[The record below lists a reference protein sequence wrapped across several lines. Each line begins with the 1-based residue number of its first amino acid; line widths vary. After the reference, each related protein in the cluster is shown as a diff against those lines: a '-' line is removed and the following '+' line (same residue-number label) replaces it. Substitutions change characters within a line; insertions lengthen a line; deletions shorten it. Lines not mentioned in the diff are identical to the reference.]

1 MQEKLVFAT
10 NNAHK
15 ITELRA
21 ILGKRRQIV
30 SLEEIGCREEIPE
43 TSDTIEGNAL
53 QKARWVSQRFHC
65 DCFADDTGLEVEALG
80 GQPGVMSARYAS
92 INGRGEG
99 HDASAN
105 SALLLEKLDGIENR
119 KARFRTVI
127 AAIIGGKEFL
137 AEGIVNGSI
146 ATTPRGT
153 DGFGYDPLF
162 IPEGQSLTFAEMTS
176 DEKNAI
182 SHRRR
187 ASEALLKILETN
199 P

>member
-15 ITELRA
+15 IDELRA
-21 ILGKRRQIV
+21 IIGNRRQIL
-30 SLEEIGCREEIPE
+30 SLAEIGCHDDIPE
-43 TSDTIEGNAL
+43 TAPTLEGNAL
-53 QKARWVSQRFHC
+53 QKARWVSERYNC

-80 GQPGVMSARYAS
+80 GEPGVMSARYAAA
-92 INGRGEG
+92 NGLGDS
-99 HDASAN
+99 HDSSAN
-105 SALLLEKLDGIENR
+105 SHLLLEKMTGIDNR

-127 AAIIGGKEFL
+127 AAIIDGKEL
-137 AEGIVNGSI
+137 LVEGIVNGSI
-146 ATTPRGT
+146 ALAPRGT

-162 IPEGQSLTFAEMTS
+162 IPENSSLTFAEMTA

-187 ASEALLKILETN
+187 ASEALLKALEEN
-199 P
+199 L